1 MRIKHNPA
9 SASTLRHLAEAQQE
23 LSQSLNRMAS
33 GQRINRA
40 ADDPSGLAVS
50 EKLRAEI
57 ASVKQA
63 IDNTAVSVT
72 MVQTAEGA
80 LGEVSNLLLGLRQL
94 AVAAANSA
102 VNDYDALTALQNEIR
117 TSLESIDRVTRH
129 TRFGSKPLLD
139 GSQGTAVSYTH
150 LTLPTKRIV

>member
-1 MRIKHNPA
+1 M
-9 SASTLRHLAEAQQE
+9 
-23 LSQSLNRMAS
+23 
-33 GQRINRA
+33 
-40 ADDPSGLAVS
+40 
-50 EKLRAEI
+50 
-57 ASVKQA
+57 
-63 IDNTAVSVT
+63 T

-139 GSQGTAVSYTH
+139 GSRELQVWEIITMSFSWEPVPKLVRLRLRDT
-150 LTLPTKRIV
+150 

>member
-1 MRIKHNPA
+1 
-9 SASTLRHLAEAQQE
+9 
-23 LSQSLNRMAS
+23 
-33 GQRINRA
+33 
-40 ADDPSGLAVS
+40 
-50 EKLRAEI
+50 
-57 ASVKQA
+57 
-63 IDNTAVSVT
+63 

-129 TRFGSKPLLD
+129 TRLAANRCW
-139 GSQGTAVSYTH
+139 TAVRE
-150 LTLPTKRIV
+150 LQVWK